1 MLFTKSRD
9 KHVLQFLLRR
19 MLQDMTAVRLEMAS
33 FEEEVDLLPL
43 PSVRAAITVLT
54 IGPIILLY
62 PFIQRHMVKGI
73 FIGSLKG

>member
-1 MLFTKSRD
+1 
-9 KHVLQFLLRR
+9 
-19 MLQDMTAVRLEMAS
+19 MTYVRQEMAD

-54 IGPIILLY
+54 IGPIVLVY

-73 FIGSLKG
+73 FVGSLKG

>member
-1 MLFTKSRD
+1 M
-9 KHVLQFLLRR
+9 LQFLLRR

-54 IGPIILLY
+54 IGPIVLVY
-62 PFIQRHMVKGI
+62 PFLQRHFIKGI
-73 FIGSLKG
+73 FAGSLKG